1 MRIEKP
7 GVRGPGA
14 ALSHET
20 ARAKSRA
27 PCHQHPGGWES
38 LPCKAELVS
47 GFTGW
52 LAMVAG
58 LGAGWTRHRQ
68 SAGNLSQS
76 SFILLADTP
85 SLAAACRSPGKAAKK
100 TPTPWSKTWI
110 SSFTVRALRTS
121 GGVLGVQPLG
131 GQQHNGRQTKEK
143 LPGFDVSVFF

>member
-7 GVRGPGA
+7 GVRGPGAA

-52 LAMVAG
+52 LAMVAELKRG
-58 LGAGWTRHRQ
+58 GGGWTRHRQ
-68 SAGNLSQS
+68 SAGNLSQAP
-76 SFILLADTP
+76 FILLADAP

-100 TPTPWSKTWI
+100 TPTPQEQDLGFQLHCPCSENLCG
-110 SSFTVRALRTS
+110 SVRCPAPGRTATQWKADQRETA
-121 GGVLGVQPLG
+121 GL
-131 GQQHNGRQTKEK
+131 
-143 LPGFDVSVFF
+143 